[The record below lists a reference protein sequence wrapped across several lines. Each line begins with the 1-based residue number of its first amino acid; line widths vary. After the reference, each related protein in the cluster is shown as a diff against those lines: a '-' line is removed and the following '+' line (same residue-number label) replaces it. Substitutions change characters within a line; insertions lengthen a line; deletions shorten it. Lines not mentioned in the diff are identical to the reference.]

1 VYPRTKLEI
10 GLTVRGCF
18 DSGEDATMLG
28 GN

>member
-1 VYPRTKLEI
+1 VYPRNKLEV
-10 GLTVRGCF
+10 GLTFRGCF